1 VPVNQY
7 APSPPCS
14 WPPVEVSLCPHCHLS
29 RRAVIAEDEKQ
40 REHLADNDTPA
51 GPAPNPP
58 DPLPAKIMSP
68 HFAATSPHDPDDAVD
83 RILRRSTDISE
94 IVSPKHVAAASPS
107 DHITWRDRLKG
118 LWFAASLFF
127 MAQTSQAELPP
138 PTETTQSEV
147 NPQTSNQ
154 TNPKIDYKYSAE
166 QVQSSLSAPQFNFG
180 QNFSWVNSWQTLD
193 RQPEQIVQIVVNVQ
207 TEKPSEAEIKDATDY
222 IRTFQHDL
230 HKKVVDPEY
239 LADKV
244 VDGGEALLGLALFK
258 ARKKIRATTQNR
270 LVIWLCDTFDRISE
284 AFKEAD
290 HKEPPPQPKKRP
302 IGFLADRINCSTEQ
316 TVAIL
321 KLTPYRETE
330 PGQWELRESS

>member
-1 VPVNQY
+1 MAGDGKRSEQPGSNVRPA
-7 APSPPCS
+7 APSS
-14 WPPVEVSLCPHCHLS
+14 GSHESLKP
-29 RRAVIAEDEKQ
+29 
-40 REHLADNDTPA
+40 
-51 GPAPNPP
+51 
-58 DPLPAKIMSP
+58 KIKSP
-68 HFAATSPHDPDDAVD
+68 YFAATSPDDPDDDVD

-94 IVSPKHVAAASPS
+94 IVSPKQAAAATPS

-147 NPQTSNQ
+147 SPQTNNQ
-154 TNPKIDYKYSAE
+154 VNPKIDYKYSAE

-180 QNFSWVNSWQTLD
+180 QNFSWVNSGQTLD
-193 RQPEQIVQIVVNVQ
+193 RQPEQIVQIIVDVQ

-230 HKKVVDPEY
+230 QKKVVDPEY

-258 ARKKIRATTQNR
+258 ARKKVRAATQNR
-270 LVIWLCDTFDRISE
+270 LVIWLCDAFDRICE

-290 HKEPPPQPKKRP
+290 DKEAPPQPKKRP
-302 IGFLADRINCSTEQ
+302 IGFLADRINCSTEH

-321 KLTPYRETE
+321 KLTPCRETA